1 LVHQH
6 IWPQPP
12 VDGGLIYGFQNIVA
26 QTKTSVQKAVC
37 RSFPAS

>member
-12 VDGGLIYGFQNIVA
+12 VDGGLIGFQNIVA